1 MFKRIEWVMCVV
13 LIVASIALSACS
25 QATPAATTEAP
36 ATSNATEA
44 ATAESTSASTSAPT
58 GEAVTLTLGSW
69 RTDDAAAIQPI
80 LDKFHAAYPNITI
93 KFSPTLPTE
102 YDAAIT
108 TQLTSGTGDDL
119 YYLRSKGSGAA
130 HKLYDAGYFVS
141 IDGLPGLE
149 NMPQDVID
157 SWTGSDGHVF
167 GVGIYK
173 NSMGLF
179 YNADLFKQLN
189 LPLPTTWDDL
199 LATAQKFKDAGV
211 TPFANGYG
219 EPAYVRSLFLWNWIP
234 MVIGGKDGRLTYFNG
249 DACLNDANW
258 TQLFTMVTNVTPF
271 LPNGAA
277 ALTNSDAREY
287 FIQGKAA
294 MFFNGSYDIPIIQAG
309 NPEFEWSIMAIPPL
323 EGKENY
329 MVAELDAAIGINS
342 ASKHIDE
349 AKQFLSWLTTRDF
362 ASMVPDSLV
371 GNFPVTKDN
380 DITTSNPYAQKFLD
394 LMAAAKG
401 TDARFYMNGGT
412 PGTSSLFVDLTVA
425 VLNGTMTPEQ
435 ASQALYEGI
444 SSWSAEQKA
453 CKK

>member
-1 MFKRIEWVMCVV
+1 MDWFTRIV
-13 LIVASIALSACS
+13 LVIACIALAACS
-25 QATPAATTEAP
+25 QATPVAEVSSAGEV
-36 ATSNATEA
+36 TEA
-44 ATAESTSASTSAPT
+44 AAAEGSAETV
-58 GEAVTLTLGSW
+58 EEVTLTLGSW
-69 RTDDAAAIQPI
+69 RTDDAEAIQPI

-130 HKLYDAGYFVS
+130 HKLYDAGYFVA
-141 IDGLPGLE
+141 IDDLPGLD
-149 NMPQDVID
+149 NLPTDVIE
-157 SWTGSDGHVF
+157 SWTGSDGHIF

-179 YNADLFKQLN
+179 YNAEIFDQLG
-189 LPLPTTWDDL
+189 LPLPTTWDEL
-199 LATAQKFKDAGV
+199 LDTAQKFQDAGI

-234 MVIGGKDGRLTYFNG
+234 MVIGGKDGRLAYFNG
-249 DACLNDANW
+249 DACLDDANW
-258 TQLFTMVTNVTPF
+258 VQLFKMVTEITPY
-271 LPNGAA
+271 LPEGAA

-294 MFFNGSYDIPIIQAG
+294 MFFNGSYDIPVIQAG
-309 NPEFEWSIMAIPPL
+309 EPEFEWSIMAIPPL

-329 MVAELDAAIGINS
+329 MVAELDAAVGINS
-342 ASKHIDE
+342 ASEHIEE
-349 AKQFLSWLTTRDF
+349 AKLFLSWLTTRDF
-362 ASMVPDSLV
+362 AAMVPDSLV
-371 GNFPVTKDN
+371 GNFPVTKDT

-401 TDARFYMNGGT
+401 TDARFYMNTGT
-412 PGTSSLFVDLTVA
+412 PGTSALFVDLTVA

-435 ASQALYEGI
+435 AAQSLYEGI

-453 CKK
+453 CKQ

>member
-1 MFKRIEWVMCVV
+1 MFKRIEWVTCEV
-13 LIVASIALSACS
+13 LIIACIVLSACS
-25 QATPAATTEAP
+25 QATPATEAP
-36 ATSNATEA
+36 AAGSATEA
-44 ATAESTSASTSAPT
+44 VTVESTSASSISTAS

-69 RTDDAAAIQPI
+69 RTDDAEAIQPI
-80 LDKFHAAYPNITI
+80 LDKFHAAFPNITI
-93 KFSPTLPTE
+93 NFSPTLPTE

-130 HKLYDAGYFVS
+130 HKLYEAGYFVP
-141 IDGLPGLE
+141 IDDLPGLD

-157 SWTGSDGHVF
+157 SWTGTDGHIF

-179 YNADLFKQLN
+179 YNADIFRQLD
-189 LPLPTTWDDL
+189 LPLPTTWEEL
-199 LATAQKFKDAGV
+199 LTTAQKIKDAGV

-234 MVIGGKDGRLTYFNG
+234 MVIGGKDGRTAYFDG

-258 TQLFTMVTNVTPF
+258 VQLFKMVTDVTPY

-323 EGKENY
+323 EGKDNY

-342 ASKHIDE
+342 ASEHIPE
-349 AKQFLSWLTTRDF
+349 AKLFLSWLTTRDF
-362 ASMVPDSLV
+362 AAMVPDSLV
-371 GNFPVTKDN
+371 GNFPVTKDT
-380 DITTSNPYAQKFLD
+380 DITTSNPYSQKFLD

-401 TDARFYMNGGT
+401 TDARFYMNTGT
-412 PGTSSLFVDLTVA
+412 PGTSSLFVDLTVT

-435 ASQALYEGI
+435 AAQSLYDGI
-444 SSWSAEQKA
+444 SSWSGEQKA